1 MTQPTTSHLP
11 PSSLPPT
18 PAFAVADKQV
28 REIPPSLRVMT
39 RLSTDAAVAR
49 SNKSRGPV
57 VIDQET
63 DTVKRRP
70 KNSIKGQQTKAAI
83 VDAALG
89 LATHIGLEGLSIGAL
104 AEVMRMSKSG
114 VFAHF
119 GSREELQ
126 ISVIR
131 EYHSRFEDE
140 VFFPALQH
148 KRGLTRLQAL
158 FDNWMKRTAVEIDQG
173 CLYISGAIEFEDRV
187 GPVREALVGSVQ
199 TWLTALN
206 RAVAYAKASGE
217 LDDTVDDQQVT
228 FEIHGLILTLH
239 YQARFL
245 KANDAIM
252 RAQTGFASMLQ
263 RYAAST

>member
-1 MTQPTTSHLP
+1 MTQSTTSHLSP
-11 PSSLPPT
+11 LSLPTT
-18 PAFAVADKQV
+18 PAVGVADKQV
-28 REIPPSLRVMT
+28 RGTTPNLRVMT

-49 SNKSRGPV
+49 SSKSRGAV
-57 VIDQET
+57 VIDQEP
-63 DTVKRRP
+63 DVVKRRP

-89 LATHIGLEGLSIGAL
+89 LATQIGLEGLSIGAL

-131 EYHSRFEDE
+131 EYHTRFEDE

-158 FDNWMKRTAVEIDQG
+158 FDNWIQRTAVEIDQG

-199 TWLTALN
+199 TWLTAMN